1 MSACERAID
10 YAKSKNIDECE
21 AIAVKRKITT
31 IRITDSQ
38 IAEAKQNL
46 EESLGIR
53 LIHKNKISSA
63 HTTILEN
70 FKKTIDDAF
79 DSSKLTKSKP
89 FWHNLP
95 SKFTIKPLERVF
107 DKKLEHVT
115 GSQASDI
122 AQEMIEFTEN
132 QKINSIS
139 GSLNIVSEKFEIAN
153 SNELFCEDRAT
164 YISGTIN
171 ADSNEGVFPVSG
183 IGQGSC
189 RTLDSFSPKQIGEDA
204 KNMCVDSI
212 NPQQCQFDSCAI
224 IFEPYSVGE
233 ILSFVLSSNFNL
245 KTYSE
250 KRSCFSEKIGQK
262 VAVDDFSLIDDP
274 HFPDGVGSKSFDD
287 EGVSTKV
294 LSLIENGIFKNVFSD
309 LYNAFKE
316 NKESAGNALRPG
328 SPMGRSAEPIPMPGT
343 HNLRIKNGDCSQDE
357 IIRET
362 RKGIVIGRLW
372 YTYAVNPIKGDFS
385 CTARS
390 GIRIIEGGEIKNSGK
405 PVRIIHN
412 IKNLLQNIS
421 AIGNNSKNVLQW
433 ASLPSICP
441 TIKAEDVKLT
451 KIE

>member
-10 YAKSKNIDECE
+10 YVKSKNVDECE
-21 AIAVKRKITT
+21 AVVVKRKITT

-53 LIHKNKISSA
+53 IIHKNKISSA

-70 FKKTIDDAF
+70 FKKTIDDAVEL
-79 DSSKLTKSKP
+79 SKLTKSKP
-89 FWHNLP
+89 FWRNLP
-95 SKFTIKPLERVF
+95 SKFTIEPLERVF
-107 DKKLEHVT
+107 DKKLEQIT

-122 AQEMIEFTEN
+122 AQEMIEHTEN
-132 QKINSIS
+132 QNINSIS
-139 GSLNIVSEKFEIAN
+139 GSLNIVSENFEIAN
-153 SNELFCEDRAT
+153 SNELFCEDKAT

-171 ADSNEGVFPVSG
+171 ADSNEGTLPVSG

-189 RTLDSFSPKQIGEDA
+189 RTLASFSPKQIGEDA
-204 KNMCVDSI
+204 KNMCVGSI
-212 NPQQCQFDSCAI
+212 NPQQCQFDSCSV

-245 KTYSE
+245 KTYAE

-262 VAVDDFSLIDDP
+262 IAVDNFTLIDDP
-274 HFPDGVGSKSFDD
+274 HCPDGVGSKSFDD
-287 EGVSTKV
+287 EGVSTRV
-294 LSLIENGIFKNVFSD
+294 LSLIEEGICKDLFSD
-309 LYNAFKE
+309 SYNAFKE
-316 NKESAGNALRPG
+316 SKESTGNALRQG
-328 SPMGRSAEPIPMPGT
+328 SPMGRNADPIPVPGT
-343 HNLRIKNGDCSQDE
+343 HNLTIKNGDYSQQE
-357 IIRET
+357 IIKET
-362 RKGIVIGRLW
+362 KKGILIGRLW

-390 GIRIIEGGEIKNSGK
+390 GIRIIEDGEIKNPGK

-412 IKNLLQNIS
+412 ITKLLQNIS
-421 AIGNNSKNVLQW
+421 AIGKNSKNVLQW

-441 TIKAEDVKLT
+441 SIRTENIQLT
-451 KIE
+451 KI